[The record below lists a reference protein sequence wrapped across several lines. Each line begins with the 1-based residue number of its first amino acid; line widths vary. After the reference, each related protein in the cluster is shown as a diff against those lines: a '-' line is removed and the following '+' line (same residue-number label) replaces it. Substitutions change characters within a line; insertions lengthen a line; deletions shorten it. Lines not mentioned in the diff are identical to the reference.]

1 MSIISKLI
9 TSAFVVFLTFLIYLP
24 GAASERTIIHS
35 YQDTSYVGL
44 AGIVKD
50 AESKNPIVFA
60 HIILTGTN
68 LGTVSNSDG
77 RFLLK
82 IPPDKMDGQITVSSL
97 GYKNLTISISEL
109 QRIKNEIQL
118 ELLRFEIKEIIVR
131 NFTAIDLLREAK
143 QNIPKNY
150 GETPAMFTAFYRETI
165 KQNRN
170 YVALSEAVFDVFKA
184 SYSIYAEDDRIKVF
198 KGRKSQDVT
207 RMDTV
212 LFKLQGGPYNLFI
225 LDIAK
230 HFDEIFPD
238 DALNYYTFTY
248 DEQASIQ
255 DRDAYVIIFRQ
266 KPDVQLSLYEG
277 KIYIDAETFAISSL
291 EFNLSPV
298 GLEYA
303 PSTMIL
309 KKPLGMRIDIPGA
322 EYRVNYRY
330 SNGRW
335 FLSYAR
341 SEAWFRCK
349 WNRKLFRSNY
359 VTMSEMAVTDID
371 LSNIVK
377 FRIRE
382 SSRPGDIFS
391 DVVSDFEDPQFWGDY
406 NIIRPEIS
414 IEEAT
419 RKLNKKLQ
427 RK

>member
-1 MSIISKLI
+1 MSIISKFI
-9 TSAFVVFLTFLIYLP
+9 KSVFVVILVFLIYLP
-24 GAASERTIIHS
+24 GTASERTSFHLN
-35 YQDTSYVGL
+35 QVDDTSHVNL

-50 AESKNPIVFA
+50 AESQEPVVFA
-60 HIILTGTN
+60 HIILAGTN
-68 LGTVSNSDG
+68 IGTVSNSDG

-82 IPPDKMDGQITVSSL
+82 IPPGHMDGQITVSSL
-97 GYKNLTISISEL
+97 GYKNLTISIPDL

-170 YVALSEAVFDVFKA
+170 YVAVSEAVFDVFKA
-184 SYSIYAEDDRIKVF
+184 SYSQYADDDRIKIF
-198 KGRKSQDVT
+198 KGRKSQDVS

-255 DRDAYVIIFRQ
+255 DRDAYVIVFKQ

-277 KIYIDAETFAISSL
+277 KI
-291 EFNLSPV
+291 
-298 GLEYA
+298 
-303 PSTMIL
+303 
-309 KKPLGMRIDIPGA
+309 
-322 EYRVNYRY
+322 
-330 SNGRW
+330 
-335 FLSYAR
+335 
-341 SEAWFRCK
+341 
-349 WNRKLFRSNY
+349 
-359 VTMSEMAVTDID
+359 
-371 LSNIVK
+371 
-377 FRIRE
+377 
-382 SSRPGDIFS
+382 
-391 DVVSDFEDPQFWGDY
+391 
-406 NIIRPEIS
+406 
-414 IEEAT
+414 
-419 RKLNKKLQ
+419 
-427 RK
+427 